1 MEIAEKAYIDI
12 HTHWLMFG
20 KNTSAVVADFEQIE
34 AYGFEAIA
42 IFPLSGL
49 GVSPAKMIDVIP
61 EFFHKPMGL
70 EIESAACDDLE
81 SWKKL

>member
-20 KNTSAVVADFEQIE
+20 KNTSAVVAELEWIE

-42 IFPLSGL
+42 IFPLPGM
-49 GVSPAKMIDVIP
+49 GASPEKMIDLIP
-61 EFFHKPMGL
+61 GFLHEPMGL
-70 EIESAACDDLE
+70 DIETTTYPLC
-81 SWKKL
+81 